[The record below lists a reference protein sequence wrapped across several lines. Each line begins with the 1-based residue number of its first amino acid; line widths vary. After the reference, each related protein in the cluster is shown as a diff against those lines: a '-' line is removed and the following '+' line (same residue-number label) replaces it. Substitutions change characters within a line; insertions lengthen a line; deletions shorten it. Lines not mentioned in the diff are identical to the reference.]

1 MTLKN
6 RLQAVFRE
14 RFGLQ
19 LDDVTSTR
27 VEALAQRQAEAE
39 RLDLFLSALRDADPS
54 SVPVRAAV
62 SVATNG
68 QTYFM
73 RDRPQLAAVEA
84 WLTARHRELRRP
96 LHLWS
101 AGCSTGEEAYSLSML
116 GIRLGVPLQI
126 TASDVNAESLE
137 RARRGIYAEWS
148 LRHVLEPERNAHFVY
163 TKDGFEVHPQVRQ
176 SITFALHNLATSR
189 ALAPDKPD
197 RLWDAILCRNVLIY
211 FDPQARARVLAKFEA
226 ALPEEGALVLSSSES
241 LRGIETRLRARQLA
255 GAFLF
260 VRSASDSA
268 GSAQHIPERERRREG
283 STPPSAPA
291 PAPRV
296 STFPPR
302 GSAPASIPPEAF
314 PESVR
319 PNIKPLLD
327 AGNRLL
333 REHSFFSALE
343 QYSRAITLDGLSFEP
358 YLLSAIV
365 QLKQGAHA
373 EAKASLRSALFL
385 EPQLWQAEYLLSGIH
400 AREERRPE
408 QLSSLMRAE
417 QLLLRIEP
425 GPFFVSDTA
434 GIEPI
439 CYNREQALSVCRAR
453 LKSIR
458 KGTP

>member
-1 MTLKN
+1 MTLKD

-39 RLDLFLSALRDADPS
+39 RLDLWLSALRDADPS
-54 SVPVRAAV
+54 SVPVRAAM

-73 RDRPQLAAVEA
+73 RDRPQLSAVEA
-84 WLTARHRELRRP
+84 WLAARHRELRRP

-116 GIRLGVPLQI
+116 GIRLGVPLYI
-126 TASDVNAESLE
+126 TASDVNAEALE

-163 TKDGFEVHPQVRQ
+163 TKEGFEVHPRVRQ
-176 SITFALHNLATSR
+176 PITFALHNLATSR
-189 ALAPDKPD
+189 ALVPDKPD

-211 FDPQARARVLAKFEA
+211 FEPQARARVLARLEA

-260 VRSASDSA
+260 VRGATEGA
-268 GSAQHIPERERRREG
+268 GSGLHTPVRARDREG
-283 STPPSAPA
+283 SSPPSN

-302 GSAPASIPPEAF
+302 GGAPASVPPEAF

-319 PNIKPLLD
+319 PNVKPLLD

-365 QLKQGAHA
+365 QLKQGALA

-385 EPQLWQAEYLLSGIH
+385 EPQLWQAEYLLSGIY
-400 AREERRPE
+400 AREERRAE
-408 QLSSLMRAE
+408 QLSSLARAE
-417 QLLLRIEP
+417 QLLLRLDP
-425 GPFFVSDTA
+425 APYFASDTA